1 MKPITEHTT
10 LNDSLHDYMFCLD
23 RVSSSPPVR
32 LLLVVSQCTLP
43 GQPLACAHVPGAGS
57 TVPSDGVAGHV
68 SQTPSFGPCLHFP
81 DDPGD
86 LADVVGCTVGAVLMV
101 QMASE
106 PLMLLLPSILLT
118 ASDVFPVS
126 IGQFSTYLLD
136 SPLRGWWNNR
146 NQEEIKILHY
156 LRSVHPAKH
165 DEENKLCHT
174 DVTTIFHK
182 NIQSRVGVDT
192 TNWSISSAYAC
203 LNNSFFK
210 KIQILHYLRS
220 VHPAMHDEENKLSL
234 ILM

>member
-1 MKPITEHTT
+1 VH
-10 LNDSLHDYMFCLD
+10 
-23 RVSSSPPVR
+23 PPW
-32 LLLVVSQCTLP
+32 SATCP
-43 GQPLACAHVPGAGS
+43 ALACAHVPGAGT

-118 ASDVFPVS
+118 ASDVLPVS
-126 IGQFSTYLLD
+126 IGHFSTYLLD
-136 SPLRGWWNNR
+136 SPLHGWWNNR

-156 LRSVHPAKH
+156 LRSVHPAEH
-165 DEENKLCHT
+165 DEENKLS
-174 DVTTIFHK
+174 VILMLTTIFHK

-192 TNWSISSAYAC
+192 TNWSISPAYAC

-210 KIQILHYLRS
+210 KKSDTPL
-220 VHPAMHDEENKLSL
+220 P
-234 ILM
+234 